1 MKVGFQTLAEL
12 KHELAELQAQI
23 AATQKRL
30 PAHSAKPPIMRE
42 LFELEDRYE
51 NVLKR
56 VQQLE
61 KRE

>member
-1 MKVGFQTLAEL
+1 MGFNKTLAEL
-12 KHELAELQAQI
+12 RLELAEIQEKI
-23 AATQKRL
+23 AATNKRL

-51 NVLKR
+51 DLLKQVR
-56 VQQLE
+56 QLE